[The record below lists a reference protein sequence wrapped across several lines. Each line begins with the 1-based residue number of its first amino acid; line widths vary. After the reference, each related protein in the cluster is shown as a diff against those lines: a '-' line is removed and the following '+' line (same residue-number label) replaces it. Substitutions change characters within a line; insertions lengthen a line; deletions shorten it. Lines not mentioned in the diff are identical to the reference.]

1 MDRNDIG
8 RILAEHRIHE
18 IRSTCVVCECGL
30 RFEDEEQHRRH
41 VSNRLWTWANG
52 EHGIEY
58 LRCLIARMLILH
70 PWGDGTTVDGE
81 VRCPCGHES
90 DNMLGHHRH
99 VCEELADAIIDTEK
113 EWNRKEES

>member
-18 IRSTCVVCECGL
+18 IRSTGIVCECGL
-30 RFEDEEQHRRH
+30 RFENEEEHRKH

-58 LRCLIARMLILH
+58 LRCLIARMLVLH
-70 PWGDGTTVDGE
+70 PWDEATSLDGKTY
-81 VRCPCGHES
+81 CPCGHES
-90 DNMLGHHRH
+90 DNPLAHNRH
-99 VCEELADAIIDTEK
+99 VCEELADAIIDTGK
-113 EWNRKEES
+113 EWNQK